1 MENKTKQFHFRVTPS
16 QYEEIR
22 KRSVDFQSISHF
34 INSAIDEF
42 SNDTYKI
49 KRDTRRQLI
58 DYYSQA
64 NLHLSHLGG
73 NLNQAMHHINAMA
86 QSGIDVRIAF
96 GQEVLPLIIKLQSSI
111 LQLQSELRLIT
122 DKLRSIR

>member
-16 QYEEIR
+16 RYEEIR

-34 INSAIDEF
+34 INSAIHEF
-42 SNDTYKI
+42 SDDTYKI
-49 KRDTRRQLI
+49 KCDTRRQLI

-64 NLHLSHLGG
+64 NLHLGHLGS
-73 NLNQAMHHINAMA
+73 NLNQAMHRINTMA
-86 QSGIDVRIAF
+86 QSGIDVKAAF
-96 GQEVLPLIIKLQSSI
+96 GQEVLPLISSLHSTI
-111 LQLQSELRLIT
+111 LQLQSDLRIIT

>member
-1 MENKTKQFHFRVTPS
+1 MENKTKQFHSRVTPS
-16 QYEEIR
+16 RYEEIR
-22 KRSVDFQSISHF
+22 KRSVDFQSISNF

-42 SNDTYKI
+42 SDDTYKI

-64 NLHLSHLGG
+64 NLHLSHVGG

-86 QSGIDVRIAF
+86 KSGIDVSIAF
-96 GQEVLPLIIKLQSSI
+96 GQEVLPLIITLQSSI